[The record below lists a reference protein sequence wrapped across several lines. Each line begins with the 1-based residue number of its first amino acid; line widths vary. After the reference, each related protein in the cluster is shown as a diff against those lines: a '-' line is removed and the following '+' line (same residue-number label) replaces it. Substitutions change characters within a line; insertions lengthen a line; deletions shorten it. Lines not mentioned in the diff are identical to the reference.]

1 MDPLAPLINA
11 LHSEG
16 RLRVWSLVITA
27 FGDLVQY
34 RGGEIS
40 TARLRQLLG
49 RVGVEP
55 GTLRTALSRLR
66 RDGWVESERK
76 GRTSIYRLSVKGLE
90 RFAPATTRIYA
101 QPRTEPVSNW
111 AIDLDLNALGTTGV
125 TISPADEAQSDE
137 TPDADFRVV
146 GNITNL
152 SARYRASLLSASHR
166 SSLAALVSDLDALAG
181 DFSDPLDA
189 AAARLLLIHRWRR
202 IVLRFPELAP
212 ELMPDDSPLRH
223 PRGAVASAYKRITPA
238 TEGWL
243 GAHGFGLEPMPLADI
258 GFAERFGGV
267 DKA

>member
-16 RLRVWSLVITA
+16 RLRVWSLVITV

-49 RVGVEP
+49 RIGVEP
-55 GTLRTALSRLR
+55 GTLRTALSRLG

-101 QPRTEPVSNW
+101 QPRTEWVSKW
-111 AIDLDLNALGTTGV
+111 AIELNLNDSGTTEV
-125 TISPADEAQSDE
+125 TISPADAASDVA
-137 TPDADFRVV
+137 PDTDCRVV
-146 GNITNL
+146 GNITDL

-166 SSLAALVSDLDALAG
+166 SALVALVSDLDALDG

-202 IVLRFPELAP
+202 IVLRYPELP
-212 ELMPDDSPLRH
+212 HELMPIDSPLRD
-223 PRGAVASAYKRITPA
+223 PRGAVATVYKRIAPA
-238 TEGWL
+238 TESWL
-243 GAHGFGLEPMPLADI
+243 GTDGFGLEPMPLADC